1 MVMSQV
7 ATIMDI
13 FGENMQ
19 KQFASQVTLWE

>member
-19 KQFASQVTLWE
+19 KQFASQVTL